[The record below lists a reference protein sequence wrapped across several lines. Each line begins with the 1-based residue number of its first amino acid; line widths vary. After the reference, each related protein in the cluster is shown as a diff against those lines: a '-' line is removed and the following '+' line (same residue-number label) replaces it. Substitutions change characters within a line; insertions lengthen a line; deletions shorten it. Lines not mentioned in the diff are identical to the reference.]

1 MFTCKRAK
9 EVWKSLGLFE
19 MITSTLRLDKSGS
32 ENLAQILTDPSN
44 RSLAFGQIGLKEIIA
59 VGAWYIWWQRGEAV
73 KGVKVAPAMNTTLD
87 HRRCALPHPSIL
99 AVT

>member
-19 MITSTLRLDKSGS
+19 MITSTVQLDKSGS

-44 RSLAFGQIGLKEIIA
+44 RYLAFGQIGLKEIIA
-59 VGAWYIWWQRGEAV
+59 VGVWYIWWQRREAV
-73 KGVKVAPAMNTTLD
+73 KGVKVAPAMNTVFAIQ
-87 HRRCALPHPSIL
+87 ALTFSSC
-99 AVT
+99 